1 MDRRDS
7 HSPRTR
13 LGYSSAHAS
22 VVAAGHSF
30 SGGNTIMLTPERI
43 PFIVFTVPPI
53 WLLAD
58 AVCSGTNSLVAQVG
72 MRLVAGPAQADRLA
86 FS

>member
-1 MDRRDS
+1 MDHRDHHGPRPGLD
-7 HSPRTR
+7 HS
-13 LGYSSAHAS
+13 SSHAS
-22 VVAAGHSF
+22 VGAAGHSL

-53 WLLAD
+53 LLLAD
-58 AVCSGTNSLVAQVG
+58 TLCSGTNALVAQVG
-72 MRLVAGPAQADRLA
+72 MRLLAGPAQADRLA